1 MNEDALL
8 NQAREAAA
16 ALAAG
21 AGFAQPCALDLI
33 KFRENAV
40 FKLTTPKGCYALRVH
55 RPGYR
60 TLEDIESEA
69 AWTAALRDAGVE
81 TPRFAA
87 LSGGAPVER
96 VQTRSG
102 ERFLCDALE
111 WIDGEPMERD
121 NIVDRFRQVGRIA
134 ATLHDHGRRWTPPAG
149 FTRPT
154 FDETTLFGEGGLW
167 GDYARLDAL
176 SAGQLA
182 LLDRAAAR
190 VASVLAAA
198 PRTKNTW
205 GLLHGD
211 LMLENLLVQGEA
223 VHVIDFDDCGFGFY
237 AYDLA
242 TAVTLH
248 VDAPDADAMIGR
260 WLEGYAEVLDPDAIG
275 LHLIE
280 PLVMA
285 RFLLGVGWLHG
296 RAGSATADMI
306 GPDLI
311 AGACGY
317 ADYFLSSA

>member
-1 MNEDALL
+1 MNEDELL

-16 ALAAG
+16 ALAAR
-21 AGFAQPCALDLI
+21 AGFAQPHSLDLI

-40 FKLTTPKGCYALRVH
+40 FKLTTPEGCYALRAH

-60 TLEDIESEA
+60 TREDIESEA
-69 AWTAALRDAGVE
+69 AWTAALREAGVA

-87 LSGGAPVER
+87 LSGGAPVEAVR
-96 VQTRSG
+96 TASG
-102 ERFLCDALE
+102 SEFLCDALE
-111 WIDGEPMERD
+111 WIDGEPMKRD
-121 NIVDRFRQVGRIA
+121 NIVERFRQVGRIA
-134 ATLHDHGRRWTPPAG
+134 ATVHAHARGWTPPAG
-149 FTRPT
+149 FCRPV
-154 FDETTLFGEGGLW
+154 FDQTTLFGKGGLW

-176 SAGQLA
+176 SANQLD

-190 VASVLAAA
+190 VASILAAE
-198 PRTKNTW
+198 PRTEDRW

-211 LMLENLLVQGEA
+211 LMLENLLVDGEE
-223 VHVIDFDDCGFGFY
+223 VCVIDFDDCGFGFY

-248 VDAPDADAMIGR
+248 VDAPCAAAMIEQ
-260 WLEGYAEVLDPDAIG
+260 WVQGYAEVMDPDAIG
-275 LHLIE
+275 LHLLE

-296 RAGSATADMI
+296 RAGSATAEEI
-306 GPDLI
+306 GADLI

-317 ADYFLSSA
+317 ADYFLSSG